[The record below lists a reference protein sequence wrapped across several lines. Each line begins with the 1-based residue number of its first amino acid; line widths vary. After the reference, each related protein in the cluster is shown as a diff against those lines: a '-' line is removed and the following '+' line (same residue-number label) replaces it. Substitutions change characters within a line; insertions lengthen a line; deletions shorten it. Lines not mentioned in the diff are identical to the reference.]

1 MTTWYQKVHRH
12 GILLFFMT
20 VKFLLSLVP
29 LGILIWIFYRY
40 DLMFSHEFSNYVLL
54 PTLLVSVNYIF
65 LRLIFNSI
73 DYFGKIMLIAQD
85 SIILIHTSILLID
98 DIEYMDMKSLLKV
111 DVERHGFIA
120 NILNYWHLI
129 LEQRNDVRTV
139 HYIPQ
144 PHSVYKILKD
154 HMPKQIEERKI

>member
-1 MTTWYQKVHRH
+1 
-12 GILLFFMT
+12 MT

-29 LGILIWIFYRY
+29 LGMLIWIFYRY
-40 DLMFSHEFSNYVLL
+40 DFMFSHEFSNYVLL

-73 DYFGKIMLIAQD
+73 DYFGRIMLIAQD

-120 NILNYWHLI
+120 NILNY
-129 LEQRNDVRTV
+129 
-139 HYIPQ
+139 
-144 PHSVYKILKD
+144 
-154 HMPKQIEERKI
+154 